1 MTLSDQEGNRM
12 EEYEGFVQE
21 VIKGLDVDRRVA
33 HLSSDLIKPQLQ
45 DWRADHEGEPLPDEV
60 RWEKLALDVYA
71 VDRRHRQGSAQER
84 FHPMC
89 TFRVGDSD
97 PPEVRAYPDVD
108 GLLAD
113 EHAISYYRK
122 RTEDTPNPVRRAR
135 YADILYC
142 ALARR
147 GGNVFEYGME
157 AARAYLAQ
165 VPLCIEQERHAELVA
180 NLDRA
185 AEFAV
190 LFSNSDL
197 AAEAVEQVQQALNVV
212 VSREGFAWAQLLCD
226 TVIYLSENIERVVDR
241 KVWKKIEAS
250 CDEGIAHCIDSGNW
264 HLARAFMHLGAR
276 VAESIGK
283 ESKAWDYRVRVPESL
298 EEQSRRRESDDGP
311 AGGSLPAFTLMED
324 ASRAYQRCL
333 SLAPTREEK
342 ARIRDKMQE
351 TQREVRRLIQQAE
364 QDMSAHEVSI
374 PIPRK
379 VLEKEL
385 IEPLLAAPSED
396 TFMLLAHCPDLVPD
410 MDDIRAQAAETAE
423 QHPLHYLISQ
433 IRLRD
438 GRKVDETSLQN
449 DESAQLTEH
458 LGYWFQVQIR
468 LLDIVLRRL
477 REEGQFTASSFM
489 QHIEQWQLVSE
500 RDLPFIQ
507 KGVER
512 YFSDDFISALHTL
525 TPRIEHMLK
534 SALEQVGIS
543 PVAVPNERQVR
554 EQTLGTYLHRHDV
567 QRNVG
572 ESIWHYLDYALVN
585 ERGLNLRNDVAH
597 GWVVSPQCNR
607 MSVQVILFAILLLT
621 RLHTVEAR
629 VERIDE

>member
-1 MTLSDQEGNRM
+1 MGENEDLVR
-12 EEYEGFVQE
+12 E
-21 VIKGLDVDRRVA
+21 VVERLDADRSVA

-60 RWEKLALDVYA
+60 RWEKLALDVRA
-71 VDRRHRQGSAQER
+71 VDRRHREGSAQER

-89 TFRVGDSD
+89 TFHVGNSD

-108 GLLAD
+108 CLLAD
-113 EHAISYYRK
+113 EEAIDYYRK
-122 RTEDTPNPVRRAR
+122 RIEETPNPIRRAR
-135 YADILYC
+135 YADIVYS

-147 GGNVFEYGME
+147 GGSVFEYGVE

-190 LFSNSDL
+190 FFSNRDL
-197 AAEAVEQVQQALNVV
+197 AAETVGQIQDALDEV
-212 VSREGFAWAQLLCD
+212 VSQEGFVWARALCQ
-226 TVIYLSENIERVVDR
+226 TLIYLSERFEELVDPE
-241 KVWKKIEAS
+241 VWSKIEAI
-250 CDEGIAHCIDSGNW
+250 CDEGVCHCSDSGNW
-264 HLARAFMHLGAR
+264 HLARQLMHLGAK
-276 VAESIGK
+276 VVESVGK
-283 ESKAWDYRVRVPESL
+283 ESKAWNYRVQVAESL

-333 SLAPTREEK
+333 SLAPTTEEK
-342 ARIRDKMQE
+342 ARIREKMQE
-351 TQREVRRLIQQAE
+351 TRREVRRLIQQAE
-364 QDMSAHEVSI
+364 QEMNAHEVSI
-374 PIPRK
+374 SIPGE

-396 TFMLLAHCPDLVPD
+396 TFTRLAHCPDLVPD

-438 GRKVDETSLQN
+438 GRKVDETSLQD

-458 LGYWFQVQIR
+458 LGYWFQVQMR
-468 LLDIVLRRL
+468 LLDIVLHRL
-477 REEGQFTASSFM
+477 REEGRFTASSLM
-489 QHIEQWQLVSE
+489 EHIEQWELVSE
-500 RDLPFIQ
+500 RDLPFIE

-512 YFSDDFISALHTL
+512 YFSDDFISALHIL

-554 EQTLGTYLHRHDV
+554 EQTFGTYLHRDDV
-567 QRNVG
+567 QWNVG
-572 ESIWHYLDYALVN
+572 ESIWHYEDYALVN
-585 ERGLNLRNDVAH
+585 EHGLNLRNDVAH